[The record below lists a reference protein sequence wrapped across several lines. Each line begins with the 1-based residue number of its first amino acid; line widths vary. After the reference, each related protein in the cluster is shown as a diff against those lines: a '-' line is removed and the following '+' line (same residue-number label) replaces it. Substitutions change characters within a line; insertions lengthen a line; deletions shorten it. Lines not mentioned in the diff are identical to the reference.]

1 MELHLSRN
9 EIMAQVRSLLGLQT
23 ATSLAGQVDH
33 QHLAAIKAA
42 ALKVMQDCRWVSA
55 QRHVSVESG
64 IEAHTLNY
72 PQDVGPGAILGMAV
86 YADSRYYPMESRIIP
101 AQADTDVEENIG
113 QPTYAKVL
121 GRPRYYE
128 CRDQIK
134 IWPPTDKSYHLRMEI
149 LLRCDLPDATSTSI
163 VDGQLIIYKAVEA
176 ISIISGEMELAQY
189 YGIQYNERLA
199 ALRGWQSAGTR
210 FAMDSE
216 ADQGEDEF
224 FNQDLIPRWDRG
236 LTVPGGPGGSAV

>member
-1 MELHLSRN
+1 MELYLSRT
-9 EIMAQVRSLLGLQT
+9 EILAQVRSLLGMQQSS
-23 ATSLAGQVDH
+23 SLAGQVEH
-33 QHLAAIKAA
+33 QHLATVRAA
-42 ALKVMQDCRWVSA
+42 AIAVQQDCRWVNTI
-55 QRHVSVESG
+55 RHVSIETG
-64 IEAHTLNY
+64 IEAHTFNY
-72 PQDVGPGAILGMAV
+72 PEDVGPGAILGMAV
-86 YADSRYYPMESRIIP
+86 YQSSRYYPMESRIIP
-101 AQADTDVEENIG
+101 AQADTDVEETIG

-128 CRDQIK
+128 CRNQIHM
-134 IWPPTDKSYHLRMEI
+134 WPPTDISYHVRMEI
-149 LLRCDLPDATSTSI
+149 MLRGDLPNENSVSI
-163 VDGQLIIYKAVEA
+163 VDGQLIIYKAVEMLSV
-176 ISIISGEMELAQY
+176 IGVEVELAQY
-189 YGIQYNERLA
+189 YGKMYSDRMF